1 MCSSSV
7 SAAMRVSTVSSSR
20 AIPRA
25 LATSRVSSS
34 RTHVSATPGM
44 LSMSPALGDLS
55 NAIGVPGIWSMPR
68 RRPNRAVARTTA
80 CGESSQNNYYYGIIG
95 IYMLCLPL
103 MVLILYKINESIKP
117 SVFSILMSLIIF
129 VTFIEGS
136 TFFLQT
142 IFQLINGNPLTFI
155 TNVLGPTLLLNIT
168 LFVLLIYPLKRLFR
182 IE

>member
-1 MCSSSV
+1 MSEKKSTMIYWLPLVLFILMLVDGQV
-7 SAAMRVSTVSSSR
+7 SNFLRGMTQNQLVLNSHALIFILIFASFKVKKNYLLTVS
-20 AIPRA
+20 II
-25 LATSRVSSS
+25 
-34 RTHVSATPGM
+34 
-44 LSMSPALGDLS
+44 LGLLFD
-55 NAIGVPGIWSMPR
+55 
-68 RRPNRAVARTTA
+68 
-80 CGESSQNNYYYGIIG
+80 NYYYGIIG

-103 MVLILYKINESIKP
+103 MVLMLYKINESIKP

-142 IFQLINGNPLTFI
+142 IFQLIKGNPLTFI

-168 LFVLLIYPLKRLFR
+168 LFVLLIYPLKKLFR